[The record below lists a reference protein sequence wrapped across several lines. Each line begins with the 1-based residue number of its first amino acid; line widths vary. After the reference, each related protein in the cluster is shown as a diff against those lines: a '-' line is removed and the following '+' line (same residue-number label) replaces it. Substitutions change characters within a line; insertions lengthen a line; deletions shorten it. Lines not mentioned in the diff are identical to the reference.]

1 MFDTGAVCEVLVALV
16 VLLVFP
22 NRDPLV
28 VFANGDVLLVF
39 PKRDGTVG
47 LELANR
53 LGC

>member
-1 MFDTGAVCEVLVALV
+1 MFDTGDVCEVLVALV

-22 NRDPLV
+22 NRDP
-28 VFANGDVLLVF
+28 LLVF